1 MQRPGFSFLVCPDS
15 RLARLELQRL
25 LKAYPAPGGNGEN
38 GLPGLTVAVAPKS
51 GTANGWQEQVYWAD
65 EELPPAF
72 WEDLTLQGLF
82 SAPKAVI
89 LRQGNLLPAESWK
102 KLSAA
107 LGKASSDTWPFIFM
121 EVDFD
126 KGRPKVPAHI
136 QKLKCWEFAEKQN
149 WIWSYGGLEQ
159 RNLPAFVRD
168 EAKRRGLSFA
178 PGAFEAIITKLP
190 LDATALLLELDKL
203 ELAAHFSGDSSGNQA
218 GNDTGTGNKV
228 IGREQAALLVHEPDM
243 DIFAFIRAVQE
254 GKNPAEVWR
263 KLNRDELSGEGSVF
277 SFLALL
283 LREAR
288 ILWQLLS
295 NEPVNL
301 PPSIMPIR
309 KRLAQNLGF
318 DGLAQLWELAFEAE
332 RGIKSGE
339 RSPEQAHEALVAG
352 LMRVFRAQ

>member
-1 MQRPGFSFLVCPDS
+1 MPAGPSQRAD
-15 RLARLELQRL
+15 
-25 LKAYPAPGGNGEN
+25 GG
-38 GLPGLTVAVAPKS
+38 S
-51 GTANGWQEQVYWAD
+51 SWQEQVYWAD

-72 WEDLTLQGLF
+72 WEDLTMQGLF

-89 LRQGNLLPAESWK
+89 LRQGNSLPAESWK

-107 LGKASSDTWPFIFM
+107 LGKASSDTWPFMFI

-136 QKLKCWEFAEKQN
+136 QRLKCWEFAEKQN

-178 PGAFEAIITKLP
+178 PGAFEAILPKLP

-203 ELAAHFSGDSSGNQA
+203 ELAAGFSGNNAENAA
-218 GNDTGTGNKV
+218 GNVNKV

-243 DIFAFIRAVQE
+243 DIFTFIRAVQE
-254 GKNPAEVWR
+254 SKNPAEVWR

-277 SFLALL
+277 SFQALM

-295 NEPVNL
+295 NEPVSL
-301 PPSIMPIR
+301 PPSILPVK

-318 DGLAQLWELAFEAE
+318 NGLAQLWELAFEAE

-339 RSPEQAHEALVAG
+339 RSPEQAHEALIAG
-352 LMRVFRAQ
+352 LMRVFRAE

>member
-1 MQRPGFSFLVCPDS
+1 MKRPGFSFLVCPDS

-25 LKAYPAPGGNGEN
+25 LKAHPAQNLPQAGQ
-38 GLPGLTVAVAPKS
+38 GLPGLQA
-51 GTANGWQEQVYWAD
+51 GRGNGWLEQVYWAD

-72 WEDLTLQGLF
+72 WEDLTLQGMF
-82 SAPKAVI
+82 SSAKAVI
-89 LRQGNLLPAESWK
+89 LRQANLLPAESWK

-107 LGKASSDTWPFIFM
+107 LGKANADTWPFLFM

-126 KGRPKVPAHI
+126 RGSPKIPAHI
-136 QKLKCWEFAEKQN
+136 QKLKCWEFAEKQG
-149 WIWSYGGLEQ
+149 WVWSHGGLEQ
-159 RNLPAFVRD
+159 RSLPVFVRD
-168 EAKRRGLSFA
+168 EAKKRGLSFA
-178 PGAFEAIITKLP
+178 PGTLEAIIPKLP

-203 ELAAHFSGDSSGNQA
+203 ELAAGISGDGDMVV
-218 GNDTGTGNKV
+218 GE
-228 IGREQAALLVHEPDM
+228 EQAALLAHEPDM

-254 GKNPAEVWR
+254 GKNTAEVWR

-295 NEPVNL
+295 GEPVNL
-301 PPSIMPIR
+301 PPSILPAK
-309 KRLAQNLGF
+309 KRLAQHLGF
-318 DGLAQLWELAFEAE
+318 NGLAQLWELAFEAE

-339 RSPEQAHEALVAG
+339 RSPEQAHEALIAG
-352 LMRVFRAQ
+352 LMRVFNVTRKN